1 MGESRNM
8 ILAIVIAIGILILYQ
23 VFILDP
29 AQEER
34 EAAQAER
41 AAPAGETVSDDA
53 PAADPGDFTV
63 AGDAPSG
70 AAQTR
75 EQALAR
81 FERVEIRTPSLTG
94 SLALTGAR
102 IDDLQL
108 RRYET
113 EVGSGE
119 PVTLLNPQGSPGG
132 HYVSGGWLGGADAPD
147 DLPGL
152 STQWTLVQGDV
163 LTPDSPV
170 VLEHTAG
177 DLTFRRTITVDD
189 NYLFTV
195 TDQVT
200 NAGSSP
206 ASLRRYGLVR
216 QEGVPDYL
224 ENFFILH
231 EGAVGVVG
239 DEMFDRKY
247 RGWQEDGLIERRGEG
262 GWMGITSKYW
272 LAAVAPGGAPQMRGQ
287 FRVLDRPGGP
297 VFEAN
302 YLNDLVAVAPGETLE
317 SVSHVFAGAKSQP
330 VLAEYEESAGI
341 ERLTMAI
348 DWGMFWFMT
357 RPFFAALHF
366 FYGLVGNYGLAI
378 MIVTLVIKA
387 VLFPLNNRAFASMAK
402 LRAVA
407 PRMTEIRERHKD
419 NPQAQQQAMMELY
432 RKEKINP
439 LAGCLPILPQIPIFF
454 ALYKT
459 VFISLDARHAP
470 FFGWIQDMSAPDP
483 TNMWNLFGLLP
494 YDPSGWPVLG
504 GVLAIGIWPIIMGI
518 TMWAQ
523 QSLNPPPGDKIQRQI
538 FAFLPIVF
546 TIVLAP
552 FAAALVIYWTW
563 NNMLTV
569 AQQYVIMRRQ
579 GVMTELDKRVLRF
592 RAKMKGD
599 PEPEFEDPYAP
610 AAGATLE
617 EKASVIEGKAVEAA
631 RPDPDATPDPD
642 SGEAAQT
649 AGDSA
654 DPDGEPKPADEPAK
668 PAGKRVSSNPAAKK
682 KRGGGTRK
690 KPGGGR

>member
-1 MGESRNM
+1 MGENRNM
-8 ILAIVIAIGILILYQ
+8 ILAIVIALGIIVLYQ
-23 VFILDP
+23 FFVLGP
-29 AQEER
+29 AQQER
-34 EAAQAER
+34 EAAAEAER
-41 AAPAGETVSDDA
+41 AAAAETVASDDA
-53 PAADPGDFTV
+53 PTADPGDFASGDVPTG
-63 AGDAPSG
+63 AGM
-70 AAQTR
+70 TR

-81 FERVEIRTPSLTG
+81 SERIEIRTPSLSGT
-94 SLALTGAR
+94 LALTGAR
-102 IDDLQL
+102 FDDLQL
-108 RRYET
+108 LNYET

-119 PVTLLNPQGSPGG
+119 PVTLLNPQGSLGG
-132 HYVSGGWLGGADAPD
+132 HFVSGGWLGGADAPEG
-147 DLPGL
+147 LPGL
-152 STQWTLVQGDV
+152 STEWRLVDGDV

-189 NYLFTV
+189 RYLFTV
-195 TDQVT
+195 TDEVT
-200 NAGSSP
+200 NSGSAP

-247 RGWQEDGLIERRGEG
+247 KGWEEDGLIERRGEG

-272 LAAVAPGGAPQMRGQ
+272 LTAVAPGGAPEMRGQ
-287 FRVLDRPGGP
+287 FRTLERPGMTI
-297 VFEAN
+297 FEAN
-302 YLNDLVAVAPGETLE
+302 FLNDLVAVAPGETLE

-330 VLAEYEESAGI
+330 VLAAYETEAGI

-378 MIVTLVIKA
+378 MIVTLLIKA

-402 LRAVA
+402 MRAVA
-407 PRMTEIRERHKD
+407 PRMTEIRERNKD

-483 TNMWNLFGLLP
+483 TTLWNLFGLLP
-494 YDPSGWPVLG
+494 YDPSGIPVIG
-504 GVLAIGIWPIIMGI
+504 TTLAIGIWPILMGI

-523 QSLNPPPGDKIQRQI
+523 QSLNPPPPDKIQRQI

-563 NNMLTV
+563 NNFLTIC
-569 AQQYVIMRRQ
+569 QQYVIMRRQ
-579 GVMTELDKRVLRF
+579 GVTTELDKRVLRL
-592 RAKMKGD
+592 RAKMKGE
-599 PEPEFEDPYAP
+599 PEPEFKDPYAP

-617 EKASVIEGKAVEAA
+617 EKAQVIEGKAIEAA
-631 RPDPDATPDPD
+631 RPDADATPDPED
-642 SGEAAQT
+642 GEAAHT
-649 AGDSA
+649 AGDST
-654 DPDGEPKPADEPAK
+654 DPSAEPKPADEPAK
-668 PAGKRVSSNPAAKK
+668 PAGRRVSSNPAAKK
-682 KRGGGTRK
+682 RKGAPRK
-690 KPGGGR
+690 KPGSGR